1 MVRETAYDEVFHGQ
15 RHFRSL
21 LDSMA
26 RPGTVV
32 SLERV
37 DVAPPPGLNAATA
50 LTAFALLNSDV
61 SFHTVGMDEGVA
73 RYITA
78 NTRAQSTAIDR
89 ADFIVADGDAAASEA
104 LEGVS
109 CGTLA
114 YPDTAATIVIQVA
127 ALSSTPIAGALC
139 VTIEGPGV
147 RDAST
152 VWIRRLD
159 ADLLLA
165 LQARNAEFPLGI
177 DAVITCAD
185 DITGDLRVLGLPR
198 TARLTWT
205 TC

>member
-21 LDSMA
+21 LDTMA
-26 RPGTVV
+26 RPGTIA

-37 DVAPPPGLNAATA
+37 DVAPPAGLNAATA
-50 LTAFALLNSDV
+50 LAAFALLNSDV
-61 SFHTVGMDEGVA
+61 SFHIVGMDEGVA

-78 NTRAQSTAIDR
+78 NTRAQPASIER
-89 ADFIVADGDAAASEA
+89 ADFIVADGDAAASDA
-104 LEGVS
+104 LEGAG

-114 YPDTAATIVIQVA
+114 YPDASATIVIQVA
-127 ALSSTPIAGALC
+127 ALSSTPIADALC

-147 RDAST
+147 RDTST

-177 DAVITCAD
+177 DALVTCAD
-185 DITGDLRVLGLPR
+185 EITNELRVLGLPR

-205 TC
+205 AC